1 MSASCGNVSELTDQK
16 IYNAISDQ
24 AIPTSWQKHVVGMS
38 ALLLKQRPVDLSS
51 PLEVFMVARLRGAQV
66 SHDREAQAIHLTD
79 NG

>member
-1 MSASCGNVSELTDQK
+1 
-16 IYNAISDQ
+16 
-24 AIPTSWQKHVVGMS
+24 MS